1 MELTLEVCSF
11 ISSLEQI
18 CNLLSVLYYLL
29 HICSILSVE
38 QFRINMCDSKSMLEE
53 EEQEGMSGHLRIGVA
68 CAYCAANPATEKT
81 R

>member
-1 MELTLEVCSF
+1 MEQTSEVCSF

-53 EEQEGMSGHLRIGVA
+53 GMSGHLRIGVA